1 MGDGILPKVDAAPV
15 HDLLHL
21 EGHEHG
27 QAFGGQGAESVNL
40 PCPDGQD
47 RVQTVDLLVFQ
58 YRQLAPPGQGAYLLC
73 VGVKLLLGIGSDD
86 QGEDGLHHP
95 LVAGGQVGQKLLAL
109 PALQFHIVGDDGGE
123 VVVLIL
129 PALPVRDIRLYPQ
142 QTVLHLPH
150 GLVRGHIEDVDGQH
164 HIAVQVGQVRH
175 DLVLDIV
182 GVVLQEQHPAIA
194 VAQLQIVAV
203 LLNSV
208 RADVV
213 LEVVALPGH
222 ICHIKMKI
230 TLVSGPVEVVED
242 TEPVRGV
249 QLHALGAEGGEA
261 GGQIGSDAGEVGAG
275 VLNIPLVD
283 CDGDILLLSDAV
295 GPGRLVHEH
304 LIVLPAV
311 LVQSVLPHGH
321 EDRLLKIRLALTA
334 VADGELGGGGAIQAV
349 QQFRVGQE
357 HGFLIVPAGY
367 LIIDIGEAVGL
378 GELDAYLKNAVR
390 PDALNGDHILHPA
403 GDAVRLPVLPHDGL
417 DTFNHGA
424 CIPPFPIYPCWT
436 SRDHSRGWTLQ
447 SAVPWVPAPPSAATP
462 R

>member
-1 MGDGILPKVDAAPV
+1 M
-15 HDLLHL
+15 
-21 EGHEHG
+21 
-27 QAFGGQGAESVNL
+27 
-40 PCPDGQD
+40 
-47 RVQTVDLLVFQ
+47 
-58 YRQLAPPGQGAYLLC
+58 
-73 VGVKLLLGIGSDD
+73 
-86 QGEDGLHHP
+86 
-95 LVAGGQVGQKLLAL
+95 
-109 PALQFHIVGDDGGE
+109 
-123 VVVLIL
+123 

-150 GLVRGHIEDVDGQH
+150 SLVRGHIEDVDGQH

-182 GVVLQEQHPAIA
+182 GIVLQEQHPAIA

-203 LLNSV
+203 LLDSV

-222 ICHIKMKI
+222 IRHVEVK
-230 TLVSGPVEVVED
+230 TALVPGPVEVVEN
-242 TEPVRGV
+242 TKPVRGV

-261 GGQIGSDAGEVGAG
+261 GGQIGSDASEVGAG

-283 CDGDILLLSDAV
+283 RDGDILLLSDAV

-321 EDRLLKIRLALTA
+321 EDGLLKVRLALTA
-334 VADGELGGGGAIQAV
+334 VADGEFSGGGAIQTV
-349 QQFRVGQE
+349 QQLRVGPK
-357 HGFLIVPAGY
+357 HGFFILLTGHLV
-367 LIIDIGEAVGL
+367 IDVGEAVGL

-390 PDALNGDHILHPA
+390 PDTLNGDHILHPA
-403 GDAVRLPVLPHDGL
+403 GDAVWLSVLTHDGL
-417 DTFNHGA
+417 DTSNHGA
-424 CIPPFPIYPCWT
+424 CIPPFPACLCWA
-436 SRDHSRGWTLQ
+436 SRDRSRGWTLQ
-447 SAVPWVPAPPSAATP
+447 SAALWVPAPPSAATP

>member
-1 MGDGILPKVDAAPV
+1 M
-15 HDLLHL
+15 
-21 EGHEHG
+21 
-27 QAFGGQGAESVNL
+27 
-40 PCPDGQD
+40 
-47 RVQTVDLLVFQ
+47 
-58 YRQLAPPGQGAYLLC
+58 
-73 VGVKLLLGIGSDD
+73 
-86 QGEDGLHHP
+86 
-95 LVAGGQVGQKLLAL
+95 
-109 PALQFHIVGDDGGE
+109 
-123 VVVLIL
+123 

-150 GLVRGHIEDVDGQH
+150 SLVCGHIEDVDGQH

-203 LLNSV
+203 LLNPV

-222 ICHIKMKI
+222 IRHIKMKI
-230 TLVSGPVEVVED
+230 ALVSGPVEIVEN

-283 CDGDILLLSDAV
+283 CDGDILLLGDAI

-311 LVQSVLPHGH
+311 LVQAVLPHGH

-334 VADGELGGGGAIQAV
+334 VADGELGGSGAIQAV
-349 QQFRVGQE
+349 QQFRVDPK
-357 HGFLIVPAGY
+357 HGFFILLTGHLV
-367 LIIDIGEAVGL
+367 IDVGETVGL
-378 GELDAYLKNAVR
+378 GKLDTHLQYAVR

-417 DTFNHGA
+417 DTSNHGA
-424 CIPPFPIYPCWT
+424 CIPPFPTCLCWA
-436 SRDHSRGWTLQ
+436 SRDRNRGWTLQ
-447 SAVPWVPAPPSAATP
+447 SAVLWVPAPPSAATP

>member
-1 MGDGILPKVDAAPV
+1 M
-15 HDLLHL
+15 
-21 EGHEHG
+21 
-27 QAFGGQGAESVNL
+27 
-40 PCPDGQD
+40 
-47 RVQTVDLLVFQ
+47 
-58 YRQLAPPGQGAYLLC
+58 
-73 VGVKLLLGIGSDD
+73 
-86 QGEDGLHHP
+86 
-95 LVAGGQVGQKLLAL
+95 
-109 PALQFHIVGDDGGE
+109 
-123 VVVLIL
+123 
-129 PALPVRDIRLYPQ
+129 
-142 QTVLHLPH
+142 
-150 GLVRGHIEDVDGQH
+150 
-164 HIAVQVGQVRH
+164 
-175 DLVLDIV
+175 
-182 GVVLQEQHPAIA
+182 
-194 VAQLQIVAV
+194 

-222 ICHIKMKI
+222 IRHIKMKI

-321 EDRLLKIRLALTA
+321 KDRLLKIRLALTA
-334 VADGELGGGGAIQAV
+334 VADGELGGSGAIQAV
-349 QQFRVGQE
+349 QQFRVGQK
-357 HGFLIVPAGY
+357 HGFLIVPAGN
-367 LIIDIGEAVGL
+367 LIIDVGEAVGL

-390 PDALNGDHILHPA
+390 PDALNGDHILYPA